1 MKPQDD
7 LTLFYQYIV
16 DALQGVESKNAF
28 PDYFYN
34 AFRAGDRI
42 AYQKYLSEIKHFDD
56 EWIITLESYFPSISK
71 IVLNPVKAIRYDE
84 EVVPIERA
92 KRITGQSVRHLAS
105 HTHLIRDAK
114 GEEIQPKKIMT
125 QTPEEEIGTYENR
138 FIMTLINRLY
148 AFVNNRYEVIKNNVE
163 SFQKHHVNFE
173 THFDINDAKV
183 DLSID
188 MVVKRNLDDP
198 SINEHNLMLLERVEQ
213 LKNLVSGF
221 KNSSFMKAMKGQKPV
236 TPPIIKTNVL
246 LKNVDFKNAH
256 LLWLFIDRY
265 HTLGYDVEVEER
277 NIDFD
282 DVYLHHLDQMA
293 LLIYSIV
300 VKKSRIPAKIDA
312 SNITKYVQLSTQIA
326 KDHPAD
332 FVENP
337 NRLIMED
344 TSVNQYY
351 LDKIKEIFE
360 GALEREKGS
369 GTLPDVA
376 LKRALRQTVDITNAL
391 YEASFQLEPDEDIF
405 RRLVKEEDLEEQLR
419 NIQERAKIAKMA
431 REVKEVDYAN
441 AIRLERKLMKEL
453 EAVTK
458 KSIRKAQ
465 KDKRLALKAQ
475 LKEKFIKEREA
486 EIEKAK
492 ALQIS
497 LNEELERLNQ
507 MRLGIQAE
515 HKELLQRIKETEKE
529 IAKLEKERWEKEK
542 AKLIAK
548 EKAEREKARLKEQ
561 ERLEKVRKAH
571 EAKVKRV
578 QEMLQ
583 GEKIKEKAL
592 QKRLEKKTLEQ
603 QKLEGKG

>member
-1 MKPQDD
+1 
-7 LTLFYQYIV
+7 
-16 DALQGVESKNAF
+16 
-28 PDYFYN
+28 
-34 AFRAGDRI
+34 
-42 AYQKYLSEIKHFDD
+42 
-56 EWIITLESYFPSISK
+56 
-71 IVLNPVKAIRYDE
+71 
-84 EVVPIERA
+84 
-92 KRITGQSVRHLAS
+92 
-105 HTHLIRDAK
+105 
-114 GEEIQPKKIMT
+114 
-125 QTPEEEIGTYENR
+125 
-138 FIMTLINRLY
+138 
-148 AFVNNRYEVIKNNVE
+148 
-163 SFQKHHVNFE
+163 
-173 THFDINDAKV
+173 
-183 DLSID
+183 
-188 MVVKRNLDDP
+188 
-198 SINEHNLMLLERVEQ
+198 
-213 LKNLVSGF
+213 
-221 KNSSFMKAMKGQKPV
+221 MKAMKGQKPV

-300 VKKSRIPAKIDA
+300 VKKSRIPAEIDA

>member
-1 MKPQDD
+1 
-7 LTLFYQYIV
+7 
-16 DALQGVESKNAF
+16 
-28 PDYFYN
+28 
-34 AFRAGDRI
+34 
-42 AYQKYLSEIKHFDD
+42 
-56 EWIITLESYFPSISK
+56 
-71 IVLNPVKAIRYDE
+71 
-84 EVVPIERA
+84 
-92 KRITGQSVRHLAS
+92 
-105 HTHLIRDAK
+105 
-114 GEEIQPKKIMT
+114 
-125 QTPEEEIGTYENR
+125 
-138 FIMTLINRLY
+138 
-148 AFVNNRYEVIKNNVE
+148 
-163 SFQKHHVNFE
+163 
-173 THFDINDAKV
+173 
-183 DLSID
+183 
-188 MVVKRNLDDP
+188 
-198 SINEHNLMLLERVEQ
+198 
-213 LKNLVSGF
+213 
-221 KNSSFMKAMKGQKPV
+221 
-236 TPPIIKTNVL
+236 
-246 LKNVDFKNAH
+246 
-256 LLWLFIDRY
+256 
-265 HTLGYDVEVEER
+265 
-277 NIDFD
+277 
-282 DVYLHHLDQMA
+282 
-293 LLIYSIV
+293 
-300 VKKSRIPAKIDA
+300 
-312 SNITKYVQLSTQIA
+312 
-326 KDHPAD
+326 
-332 FVENP
+332 
-337 NRLIMED
+337 
-344 TSVNQYY
+344 
-351 LDKIKEIFE
+351 
-360 GALEREKGS
+360 
-369 GTLPDVA
+369 TLPDVA